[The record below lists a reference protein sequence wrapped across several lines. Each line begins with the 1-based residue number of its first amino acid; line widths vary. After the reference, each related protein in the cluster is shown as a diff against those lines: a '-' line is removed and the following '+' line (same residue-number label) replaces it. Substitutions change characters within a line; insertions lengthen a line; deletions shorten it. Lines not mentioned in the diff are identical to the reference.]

1 MRICPFP
8 ETIDLILIA
17 KLLHEI
23 ISFVNAVAWVQAWPK
38 FHQLFVILYDLLS
51 PVLWVQFLGVFRYSA
66 YGSPA
71 SVRFGV
77 KCVNVL
83 RCWSEIWDHTN
94 TLSIKKCTI
103 TNRDEVTSNASC
115 SFRCHLFILFI
126 ASFWSNKFRCN
137 FASGLF
143 FASYFWQKILLSAML
158 WLTFVKNF
166 LVRFSGHLIWRN
178 KGKSS

>member
-1 MRICPFP
+1 MVWEFAFSSWNNWFIL
-8 ETIDLILIA
+8 DLILIA
-17 KLLHEI
+17 KSFHEI

-83 RCWSEIWDHTN
+83 RCCWSEIWDHTN

-103 TNRDEVTSNASC
+103 TNRDEVTQAVLSGVIF
-115 SFRCHLFILFI
+115 SFCL
-126 ASFWSNKFRCN
+126 
-137 FASGLF
+137 
-143 FASYFWQKILLSAML
+143 
-158 WLTFVKNF
+158 
-166 LVRFSGHLIWRN
+166 
-178 KGKSS
+178 